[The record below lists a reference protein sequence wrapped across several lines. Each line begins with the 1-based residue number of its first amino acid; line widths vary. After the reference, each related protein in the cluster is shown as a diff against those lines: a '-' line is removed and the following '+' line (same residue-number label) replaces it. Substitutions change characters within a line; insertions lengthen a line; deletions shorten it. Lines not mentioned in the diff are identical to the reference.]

1 MVDLPTYVEGF
12 HNVDRL
18 KKLRY
23 NKFGKT
29 DMVVSHIGLGG
40 CSAGGEYGPVDE
52 AVSVQT
58 IVEAVRNG
66 VNFLDTSP
74 AYGCGRGEEVFAK
87 ALKQIPRKAYYICTK
102 VGRYKTTWYEKFDFS
117 AEKTLESID
126 ESLQRLG
133 IDYVDLL
140 LINDLEFAV
149 DTQQIVKETL
159 PALNQIIKRGKARY
173 IGVSGYPLSTLKRV
187 VELTNVHVDVVLSHC
202 RCTLLDT
209 ELLNYV
215 PFFQSKGVGI
225 INSSVTAMRLLSSSG
240 PPQWHPASSQLRN
253 ICCQA
258 AKLSKSRGVELAGLA
273 AQFSVMSP
281 GVDIH
286 ILGCDNIEIFAEI
299 FELVTEPPS
308 DERQKLMQEVQD
320 LLKTVRV
327 RNWEGGEISDYLNAL
342 ALSSRPSDAVR
353 RYSGN
358 FQIVH
363 GQKSA

>member
-1 MVDLPTYVEGF
+1 
-12 HNVDRL
+12 
-18 KKLRY
+18 
-23 NKFGKT
+23 
-29 DMVVSHIGLGG
+29 MVVSHIGLGG

-126 ESLQRLG
+126 EM
-133 IDYVDLL
+133 
-140 LINDLEFAV
+140 
-149 DTQQIVKETL
+149 
-159 PALNQIIKRGKARY
+159 
-173 IGVSGYPLSTLKRV
+173 SGYPLSTLKRV